1 MLRVIGMCAL
11 ALSLAGCKGLAGD
24 GAKIVEGGDLTLG
37 LQLPFSDTSDT
48 MAVVNWLTGFRV
60 LVAENARANVKYTSA
75 TTNDW
80 FGVVTSRTHKSIE
93 ADIEPT
99 MEAEEAAAEDATE
112 SGGEE
117 PTGKE

>member
-1 MLRVIGMCAL
+1 MCAVCAALL
-11 ALSLAGCKGLAGD
+11 AAGCRGLAGD
-24 GAKIVEGGDLTLG
+24 GAKIVEGTDLTLG
-37 LQLPFSDTSDT
+37 VQLPYAESDT
-48 MAVVNWLTGFRV
+48 MAVVNYISGFRV
-60 LVAENARANVKYTSA
+60 LVAENARANGKYTSA